1 MRTCVT
7 VRGNSGQYLG
17 KKKQKKLSKKTV
29 EIDTNK
35 QIKIRLCRE
44 KERILKKTQIDCIT
58 SIVDKRKVFSVQ
70 LITTKTTKF
79 YESKLI
85 VEYNIEEGDLF
96 KFP

>member
-1 MRTCVT
+1 M
-7 VRGNSGQYLG
+7 Q
-17 KKKQKKLSKKTV
+17 
-29 EIDTNK
+29 
-35 QIKIRLCRE
+35 RE
-44 KERILKKTQIDCIT
+44 RKDFKKTQIDCIT

-96 KFP
+96 KFPIVQH